1 MRKTQWK
8 QCVFRIK
15 YLEENKNEKN
25 ITVLTSIALTFAL
38 SFSAA
43 FANDDA
49 LIKSQNYLKTITL
62 DSPDAVIAYE
72 ATGMEADYKA
82 DALLNNFKET
92 DYVTASYGDLAKSII
107 AISLLGENPKDFNK
121 TNLVEILENRVQEDG
136 TLTNDVNGGCGAT
149 IWTLMALE
157 TVNSPKVKVVADKL
171 STMAMDNGAYW
182 YEYKGPNADL
192 DTTGW
197 AMEALSVAGRS
208 TYDAAISKAYTFVSK
223 LNSTD
228 GSYDIGWGGNADTQS
243 CVLEGLST
251 AGYTLDTNAYNYLLS
266 YQNEDGTFN
275 ALNYNTFQ
283 LEPNAYASVEG
294 ARALGVI
301 NNDSFVLKARRD
313 YIKTTTPVVTEP
325 ETPTK
330 PSTPTTPG
338 TTTPAVKPETTTTE
352 PKKETVKVVNTG
364 DNTNVM
370 AYVVAAIAAVGVI
383 VLVIKSKKK

>member
-1 MRKTQWK
+1 MK
-8 QCVFRIK
+8 RIF
-15 YLEENKNEKN
+15 
-25 ITVLTSIALTFAL
+25 TVLTSIALTFAL

-49 LIKSQNYLKTITL
+49 FLKSQNYLKTITL

-82 DALLNNFKET
+82 DALLNNFKGT

-157 TVNSPKVKVVADKL
+157 TVNSPKVKAVADKL

-208 TYDAAISKAYTFVSK
+208 TYDAAISKAYTFVQSK

-243 CVLEGLST
+243 CVLEGLSV

-275 ALNYNTFQ
+275 ALNYNTFK

-301 NNDSFVLKARRD
+301 NNGSFVLKARRD
-313 YIKTTTPVVTEP
+313 YTNTTTPVVTEP
-325 ETPTK
+325 ETPTTPTEPTK
-330 PSTPTTPG
+330 PSTTTTPS
-338 TTTPAVKPETTTTE
+338 TTTPAVKPETTTTTE

>member
-1 MRKTQWK
+1 MR
-8 QCVFRIK
+8 RI
-15 YLEENKNEKN
+15 L
-25 ITVLTSIALTFAL
+25 TVITSIALTFAL

-43 FANDDA
+43 FASDDA
-49 LIKSQNYLKTITL
+49 FLKSQNYLKTITL

-72 ATGMEADYKA
+72 AAGMEADYKA
-82 DALLNNFKET
+82 DALLNSFKET
-92 DYVTASYGDLAKSII
+92 DYTTASYGDLAKSII

-136 TLTNDVNGGCGAT
+136 TLTNDANGGCGAT

-157 TVNSPKVKVVADKL
+157 TVNSPKVKTVADKL

-182 YEYKGPNADL
+182 YEYKGQNADL

-208 TYDAAISKAYTFVSK
+208 TYEAAISKAYTFVQSK

-275 ALNYNTFQ
+275 ALNYSSFQ

-301 NNDSFVLKARRD
+301 NNGSFVLRARRD
-313 YIKTTTPVVTEP
+313 YTRTTTPVVTEP
-325 ETPTK
+325 ETPT
-330 PSTPTTPG
+330 TPN
-338 TTTPAVKPETTTTE
+338 TTTPAVKPETTTTTTE

-364 DNTNVM
+364 DNTNAM

>member
-1 MRKTQWK
+1 MKK
-8 QCVFRIK
+8 IF
-15 YLEENKNEKN
+15 
-25 ITVLTSIALTFAL
+25 TVLTSIALTFAL

-49 LIKSQNYLKTITL
+49 FLKSQNYLKTIAL

-92 DYVTASYGDLAKSII
+92 DYTTASYGDLAKSII

-121 TNLVEILENRVQEDG
+121 INLVEILENRVQEDG

-157 TVNSPKVKVVADKL
+157 TVNSPKVKAVADKL

-182 YEYKGPNADL
+182 YEYKGQNADL

-208 TYDAAISKAYTFVSK
+208 TYDAAISKAYTFVQSK
-223 LNSTD
+223 LNSKD

-243 CVLEGLST
+243 CVLEGLHA
-251 AGYTLDTNAYNYLLS
+251 AGYKLDDQAYNYLLS

-275 ALNYNTFQ
+275 ALNYNTYQ

-301 NNDSFVLKARRD
+301 NNGSFVLKARKD
-313 YIKTTTPVVTEP
+313 YTKTISNSTTPEKP
-325 ETPTK
+325 ETK
-330 PSTPTTPG
+330 PG
-338 TTTPAVKPETTTTE
+338 TTTTKPAVKPETTPSTTKPAVKPETTTTTE
-352 PKKETVKVVNTG
+352 PKKETVKKVNTG
-364 DNTNVM
+364 DNTNAM
-370 AYVVAAIAAVGVI
+370 AYVVAAIAAIGVI
-383 VLVIKSKKK
+383 ALTIKSKKK

>member
-1 MRKTQWK
+1 MK
-8 QCVFRIK
+8 RIF
-15 YLEENKNEKN
+15 
-25 ITVLTSIALTFAL
+25 TVLTSIALTFAL

-49 LIKSQNYLKTITL
+49 FLKSQNYLKTIAL

-92 DYVTASYGDLAKSII
+92 DYTTASYGDLAKSII

-121 TNLVEILENRVQEDG
+121 INLVEILENRVQEDG

-157 TVNSPKVKVVADKL
+157 TVNSSKVKAVADKL

-182 YEYKGPNADL
+182 YEYKGQNADL

-208 TYDAAISKAYTFVSK
+208 TYDAAISKAYTFVQSK
-223 LNSTD
+223 LKSTD

-243 CVLEGLST
+243 CVLEGLSV
-251 AGYTLDTNAYNYLLS
+251 AGYPLDTNAYNYLLS

-294 ARALGVI
+294 ARALSVI
-301 NNDSFVLKARRD
+301 NNGSFVLMARRD
-313 YIKTTTPVVTEP
+313 YTNTTTPVVTEP
-325 ETPTK
+325 ETPT
-330 PSTPTTPG
+330 TPTTPS

>member
-1 MRKTQWK
+1 MKK
-8 QCVFRIK
+8 IF
-15 YLEENKNEKN
+15 
-25 ITVLTSIALTFAL
+25 TVLTSIALTFAL

-136 TLTNDVNGGCGAT
+136 TLTNDVNGGCGGT

-157 TVNSPKVKVVADKL
+157 TVNSPKVRAVADKL

-182 YEYKGPNADL
+182 YEYQGQNADL

-197 AMEALSVAGRS
+197 AMEALSVAGCS
-208 TYDAAISKAYTFVSK
+208 TYKAAISKAYTFVQSK
-223 LNSTD
+223 LKAAD
-228 GSYDIGWGGNADTQS
+228 GSYDGGWGGNVDTQS

-266 YQNEDGTFN
+266 CQNENGSF
-275 ALNYNTFQ
+275 NYNKNQ
-283 LEPNAYASVEG
+283 LRPNAYASVEG

-301 NNDSFVLKARRD
+301 NHRSFVLKARED
-313 YIKTTTPVVTEP
+313 YTQTTTPVVPEP
-325 ETPTK
+325 EKPTTPSTPTK
-330 PSTPTTPG
+330 PSTPTTPTKPST
-338 TTTPAVKPETTTTE
+338 TTTPAVKPETTTTTE
-352 PKKETVKVVNTG
+352 PKKETVKAVNTG

>member
-1 MRKTQWK
+1 MKK
-8 QCVFRIK
+8 IF
-15 YLEENKNEKN
+15 
-25 ITVLTSIALTFAL
+25 TVLTSIALTFAL
-38 SFSAA
+38 SFSVA

-49 LIKSQNYLKTITL
+49 FLKSQNYLKTIAL

-157 TVNSPKVKVVADKL
+157 TVNSPKVKAVADKL

-182 YEYKGPNADL
+182 YEYQGKNADL

-208 TYDAAISKAYTFVSK
+208 TYDAAISKAYTFVQSK
-223 LNSTD
+223 LNRAD

-251 AGYTLDTNAYNYLLS
+251 AGYILDTNAYNYLLS

-301 NNDSFVLKARRD
+301 NNGSFVLKARKD
-313 YIKTTTPVVTEP
+313 YTKTTTPVVTEP
-325 ETPTK
+325 EKPTT
-330 PSTPTTPG
+330 PSTPTTPTKPS

>member
-1 MRKTQWK
+1 MK
-8 QCVFRIK
+8 RIF
-15 YLEENKNEKN
+15 
-25 ITVLTSIALTFAL
+25 TVLTSIALTFAL

-49 LIKSQNYLKTITL
+49 FLKSQNYLKTIAL

-157 TVNSPKVKVVADKL
+157 TVNSPKVKAVADKL

-208 TYDAAISKAYTFVSK
+208 TYDAAISKAYTFVQSK

-243 CVLEGLST
+243 CVLEGLSV

-275 ALNYNTFQ
+275 ALNYNTFK

-301 NNDSFVLKARRD
+301 NNGSFVLEARND
-313 YIKTTTPVVTEP
+313 YTMTTTPVVTEP

-330 PSTPTTPG
+330 PSTP
-338 TTTPAVKPETTTTE
+338 TTPAVKPETTTTE

>member
-1 MRKTQWK
+1 MK
-8 QCVFRIK
+8 RIF
-15 YLEENKNEKN
+15 
-25 ITVLTSIALTFAL
+25 TVLTSIALTFAL

-49 LIKSQNYLKTITL
+49 FLKSQNYSKTITL

-92 DYVTASYGDLAKSII
+92 DYTTASYGDLAKSII

-121 TNLVEILENRVQEDG
+121 INLVEILENRVQEDG

-157 TVNSPKVKVVADKL
+157 TVNSPKVKAVADKL

-182 YEYKGPNADL
+182 YEYKGQNADL

-208 TYDAAISKAYTFVSK
+208 TYDAAISKAYTFVQSK
-223 LNSTD
+223 LKSTD

-243 CVLEGLST
+243 CVLEGLSV
-251 AGYTLDTNAYNYLLS
+251 AGYPLDTNAYNYLLS

-275 ALNYNTFQ
+275 ALNYSTGQ

-313 YIKTTTPVVTEP
+313 YTKTTTPVVTEP

>member
-1 MRKTQWK
+1 MKK
-8 QCVFRIK
+8 IF
-15 YLEENKNEKN
+15 
-25 ITVLTSIALTFAL
+25 TVLTSIALTFAL

-43 FANDDA
+43 FASDDA
-49 LIKSQNYLKTITL
+49 LMKSQNYLKTITL

-157 TVNSPKVKVVADKL
+157 TVNSPKVKAVADKL

-208 TYDAAISKAYTFVSK
+208 TYDAAISKAYTFVQSNK
-223 LNSTD
+223 LNSAD

-275 ALNYNTFQ
+275 ALNYSTSQ

-301 NNDSFVLKARRD
+301 NNGSFVLKARID
-313 YIKTTTPVVTEP
+313 YTNTTTPAVKP
-325 ETPTK
+325 ETPIT
-330 PSTPTTPG
+330 PS

>member
-1 MRKTQWK
+1 MK
-8 QCVFRIK
+8 RIF
-15 YLEENKNEKN
+15 
-25 ITVLTSIALTFAL
+25 TVLTSIALTFAL

-49 LIKSQNYLKTITL
+49 FLKSQNYLKTIAL

-92 DYVTASYGDLAKSII
+92 DYTTASYGDLAKSII

-121 TNLVEILENRVQEDG
+121 INLVEILENRVQEDG

-157 TVNSPKVKVVADKL
+157 TVNSSKVKAVADKL

-182 YEYKGPNADL
+182 YEYKGQNADL

-208 TYDAAISKAYTFVSK
+208 TYDAAISKAYTFVQSK
-223 LNSTD
+223 LKSTD

-243 CVLEGLST
+243 CVLEGLSV
-251 AGYTLDTNAYNYLLS
+251 AGYPLDTNAYNYLLS

-301 NNDSFVLKARRD
+301 NNGSFVLMARRD
-313 YIKTTTPVVTEP
+313 YTNTTTPVVTEP
-325 ETPTK
+325 ETPT
-330 PSTPTTPG
+330 TPTTPS
-338 TTTPAVKPETTTTE
+338 TTTPAVKPKTTTTE

>member
-1 MRKTQWK
+1 MKK
-8 QCVFRIK
+8 IF
-15 YLEENKNEKN
+15 
-25 ITVLTSIALTFAL
+25 TVLTSIALTFAL

-49 LIKSQNYLKTITL
+49 LMKSQNYLKTITL

-92 DYVTASYGDLAKSII
+92 DYVSASYGDLAKSII

-157 TVNSPKVKVVADKL
+157 TVNSPKVKAVADKL

-182 YEYKGPNADL
+182 YEYQGQNADL

-208 TYDAAISKAYTFVSK
+208 TYKAAISKAYTFVQSK

-228 GSYDIGWGGNADTQS
+228 GYYDNWGGNADTQS
-243 CVLEGLST
+243 CVLEGLSV

-275 ALNYNTFQ
+275 ALNYSTGQ

-301 NNDSFVLKARRD
+301 NNGSFVLNARQD
-313 YIKTTTPVVTEP
+313 YTQTTTPVVTEP

>member
-1 MRKTQWK
+1 MK
-8 QCVFRIK
+8 RIF
-15 YLEENKNEKN
+15 
-25 ITVLTSIALTFAL
+25 TVLTSIALTFAL

-49 LIKSQNYLKTITL
+49 FLKSQNYLKTIAL

-92 DYVTASYGDLAKSII
+92 DYTTASYGDLAKSII

-121 TNLVEILENRVQEDG
+121 INLVEILENRVQEDG

-157 TVNSPKVKVVADKL
+157 TVNSSKVKAVADKL

-182 YEYKGPNADL
+182 YEYKGQNADL

-208 TYDAAISKAYTFVSK
+208 TYDAAISKAYTFVQSK
-223 LNSTD
+223 LKSTD

-243 CVLEGLST
+243 CVLEGLSV
-251 AGYTLDTNAYNYLLS
+251 AGYPLDTNAYNYLLS

-301 NNDSFVLKARRD
+301 NNGSFVLKARTD
-313 YIKTTTPVVTEP
+313 YTKTTTPVVTEP

-330 PSTPTTPG
+330 PS

>member
-1 MRKTQWK
+1 MK
-8 QCVFRIK
+8 RIF
-15 YLEENKNEKN
+15 
-25 ITVLTSIALTFAL
+25 TVLTSIALTFAL

-49 LIKSQNYLKTITL
+49 FLKSQNYLKTIAL

-82 DALLNNFKET
+82 DALLNNFKGT

-136 TLTNDVNGGCGAT
+136 ILTNDVNGGCGAT

-157 TVNSPKVKVVADKL
+157 TVNSPKVKAVADKL

-208 TYDAAISKAYTFVSK
+208 TYDAAISKAYTFVQSK

-243 CVLEGLST
+243 CVLEGLSV

-275 ALNYNTFQ
+275 ALNYNTFK

-301 NNDSFVLKARRD
+301 NNGSFVLKARRD
-313 YIKTTTPVVTEP
+313 YTNTTTPVVTEP
-325 ETPTK
+325 ETPTTPTEPTK
-330 PSTPTTPG
+330 PSTTTTPS
-338 TTTPAVKPETTTTE
+338 TTTPAVKPETTTTTE

>member
-1 MRKTQWK
+1 MK
-8 QCVFRIK
+8 RIF
-15 YLEENKNEKN
+15 
-25 ITVLTSIALTFAL
+25 TVLTSIALTFAL

-49 LIKSQNYLKTITL
+49 FLKSQNYLKTIAL

-82 DALLNNFKET
+82 DALLNNFKGT

-136 TLTNDVNGGCGAT
+136 TLTNDTNGGCGAT

-157 TVNSPKVKVVADKL
+157 TVNSPKVKAVADKL

-182 YEYKGPNADL
+182 YEYQGQNADL

-208 TYDAAISKAYTFVSK
+208 TYDAAISKAYTFVQSK
-223 LNSTD
+223 LNRTY
-228 GSYDIGWGGNADTQS
+228 GYYDNWGGNADTQS
-243 CVLEGLST
+243 CVLEGLSV

-275 ALNYNTFQ
+275 AYKL
-283 LEPNAYASVEG
+283 
-294 ARALGVI
+294 
-301 NNDSFVLKARRD
+301 
-313 YIKTTTPVVTEP
+313 
-325 ETPTK
+325 
-330 PSTPTTPG
+330 
-338 TTTPAVKPETTTTE
+338 
-352 PKKETVKVVNTG
+352 
-364 DNTNVM
+364 
-370 AYVVAAIAAVGVI
+370 
-383 VLVIKSKKK
+383 

>member
-1 MRKTQWK
+1 MK
-8 QCVFRIK
+8 RIF
-15 YLEENKNEKN
+15 
-25 ITVLTSIALTFAL
+25 TVLTSIALTFAL

-49 LIKSQNYLKTITL
+49 FLKSQNYLKTIAL

-92 DYVTASYGDLAKSII
+92 DYTTASYGDLAKSII

-157 TVNSPKVKVVADKL
+157 TVNSPKVKAVADKL

-182 YEYKGPNADL
+182 YEYKGQNADL

-208 TYDAAISKAYTFVSK
+208 TYDAAISKAYTFVQPK
-223 LNSTD
+223 LKSTD
-228 GSYDIGWGGNADTQS
+228 GIGWGGNADTQS
-243 CVLEGLST
+243 CVLEGLSV
-251 AGYTLDTNAYNYLLS
+251 AGYPLDTNAYNYLLS

-275 ALNYNTFQ
+275 ALNYSTGQ

-301 NNDSFVLKARRD
+301 NNGSFVLKARKD
-313 YIKTTTPVVTEP
+313 YTKTTTPVVTEP
-325 ETPTK
+325 EKPTTPTK
-330 PSTPTTPG
+330 PS

>member
-1 MRKTQWK
+1 MK
-8 QCVFRIK
+8 RI
-15 YLEENKNEKN
+15 L
-25 ITVLTSIALTFAL
+25 TVLTSIALTFAL

-49 LIKSQNYLKTITL
+49 FLKSQNYLKTIAL

-82 DALLNNFKET
+82 DALLNNFKDV
-92 DYVTASYGDLAKSII
+92 DYTAASYGDLAKSII

-157 TVNSPKVKVVADKL
+157 TVNSPKVKAVADKL

-182 YEYKGPNADL
+182 YEYQGPNADL

-208 TYDAAISKAYTFVSK
+208 TYDAAISKAYTFVQSK
-223 LNSTD
+223 LNSKD

-243 CVLEGLST
+243 CVLEGLHV
-251 AGYTLDTNAYNYLLS
+251 AGYKLDDQAYNYLLS

-275 ALNYNTFQ
+275 ALNYNTYQ
-283 LEPNAYASVEG
+283 LEPNAYASIEG

-301 NNDSFVLKARRD
+301 NNGSFVLKARKD
-313 YIKTTTPVVTEP
+313 YTKTISNSTTPEKP
-325 ETPTK
+325 ETK
-330 PSTPTTPG
+330 PG
-338 TTTPAVKPETTTTE
+338 TTTTKPAVKPETTPGTTKPETTATTE
-352 PKKETVKVVNTG
+352 PKKETVKKVNTG

-370 AYVVAAIAAVGVI
+370 AYVVAAIAAIGVI
-383 VLVIKSKKK
+383 ALTIKSKKK

>member
-1 MRKTQWK
+1 MK
-8 QCVFRIK
+8 RIF
-15 YLEENKNEKN
+15 
-25 ITVLTSIALTFAL
+25 TVLTSIALTFAL

-43 FANDDA
+43 FASDDA
-49 LIKSQNYLKTITL
+49 FLKSQNYLKTIAL

-82 DALLNNFKET
+82 DALLSNFKET

-157 TVNSPKVKVVADKL
+157 TVNSPKVKAVADKL

-182 YEYKGPNADL
+182 YEYQGPNADL

-208 TYDAAISKAYTFVSK
+208 TYDAAISKAYTFVQSK

-243 CVLEGLST
+243 CVLEGLSV

-275 ALNYNTFQ
+275 ALNYSTSQ

-301 NNDSFVLKARRD
+301 NNGSFVLKARKD
-313 YIKTTTPVVTEP
+313 YTKTTTPVVTEP
-325 ETPTK
+325 ETPTTPSVK
-330 PSTPTTPG
+330 PETP
-338 TTTPAVKPETTTTE
+338 TTPAVKPETTTTE

>member
-1 MRKTQWK
+1 MKK
-8 QCVFRIK
+8 IF
-15 YLEENKNEKN
+15 
-25 ITVLTSIALTFAL
+25 TVLTSIALTFAL

-49 LIKSQNYLKTITL
+49 LLKSQNYLKTIAL

-92 DYVTASYGDLAKSII
+92 DYTTASYGDLAKSII

-121 TNLVEILENRVQEDG
+121 INLVEILENRVQEDG

-157 TVNSPKVKVVADKL
+157 TVNSSKVKAVADKL

-182 YEYKGPNADL
+182 YEYKGQNADL

-208 TYDAAISKAYTFVSK
+208 TYDAAISKAYTFVQSK
-223 LNSTD
+223 LKSTD

-243 CVLEGLST
+243 CVLEGLSV
-251 AGYTLDTNAYNYLLS
+251 AGYPLDTNAYNYLLS

-301 NNDSFVLKARRD
+301 NNGSFVLMARRD
-313 YIKTTTPVVTEP
+313 YTNTTTPVVTEP
-325 ETPTK
+325 ETPT
-330 PSTPTTPG
+330 TPTTPS

>member
-1 MRKTQWK
+1 MKK
-8 QCVFRIK
+8 IF
-15 YLEENKNEKN
+15 
-25 ITVLTSIALTFAL
+25 TVLTSIALTFAL

-49 LIKSQNYLKTITL
+49 FLKSQNYLKTIAL

-92 DYVTASYGDLAKSII
+92 DYTTASYGDLAKSII

-121 TNLVEILENRVQEDG
+121 INLVEILENRVQEDG

-157 TVNSPKVKVVADKL
+157 TVNSSKVKAVADKL

-182 YEYKGPNADL
+182 YEYKGQNADL

-208 TYDAAISKAYTFVSK
+208 TYDAAISKAYTFVQSK
-223 LNSTD
+223 LKSTD

-243 CVLEGLST
+243 CVLEGLSV
-251 AGYTLDTNAYNYLLS
+251 AGYPLDTNAYNYLLS

-301 NNDSFVLKARRD
+301 NNGSFVLMARRD
-313 YIKTTTPVVTEP
+313 YTNTTTPVVTEP
-325 ETPTK
+325 ETPT
-330 PSTPTTPG
+330 TPTTPS

>member
-1 MRKTQWK
+1 MK
-8 QCVFRIK
+8 RIF
-15 YLEENKNEKN
+15 
-25 ITVLTSIALTFAL
+25 TVLTSIALTFAL

-49 LIKSQNYLKTITL
+49 FLKSQNYLKTIAL

-82 DALLNNFKET
+82 DALLNNFKGT

-157 TVNSPKVKVVADKL
+157 TVNSPKVKAVADKL

-208 TYDAAISKAYTFVSK
+208 TYDAAISKAYTFVQSK

-228 GSYDIGWGGNADTQS
+228 GFYDIGWGGNADTQS
-243 CVLEGLST
+243 CVLEGLSV

-275 ALNYNTFQ
+275 ALNYNTFK

-301 NNDSFVLKARRD
+301 NNGSFVLNARRD
-313 YIKTTTPVVTEP
+313 YTNTTTPVVTEP
-325 ETPTK
+325 ETPTTPTEPTK
-330 PSTPTTPG
+330 PSTPTTPS

>member
-1 MRKTQWK
+1 MK
-8 QCVFRIK
+8 RIF
-15 YLEENKNEKN
+15 
-25 ITVLTSIALTFAL
+25 TVLTSIALTFAL

-43 FANDDA
+43 FASDDA
-49 LIKSQNYLKTITL
+49 FLKSQNYLKTIAL

-92 DYVTASYGDLAKSII
+92 DYVSASYGDLAKSII

-157 TVNSPKVKVVADKL
+157 TVNSPKVKAVADKL

-182 YEYKGPNADL
+182 YEYQGQNADL

-208 TYDAAISKAYTFVSK
+208 TYEAAISKAYTFVQSK
-223 LNSTD
+223 LKASN

-275 ALNYNTFQ
+275 ALNYSSFQ

-301 NNDSFVLKARRD
+301 NHGSFVLKARRD
-313 YIKTTTPVVTEP
+313 YTKTTTPVVTEP
-325 ETPTK
+325 ETPTTPSVK
-330 PSTPTTPG
+330 PETPTTPS
-338 TTTPAVKPETTTTE
+338 TTTPVVKPETTTTE

>member
-1 MRKTQWK
+1 MKK
-8 QCVFRIK
+8 IF
-15 YLEENKNEKN
+15 
-25 ITVLTSIALTFAL
+25 TVLTSIALTFAL

-157 TVNSPKVKVVADKL
+157 TVNSPKVKAVADKL

-208 TYDAAISKAYTFVSK
+208 TYEAAISKAYTFVQSK

-243 CVLEGLST
+243 CVLEGLSV

-301 NNDSFVLKARRD
+301 NNGSFVLRARND
-313 YIKTTTPVVTEP
+313 YTETTTPVVTEP
-325 ETPTK
+325 ETPT
-330 PSTPTTPG
+330 TPTTPTEPTKPS
-338 TTTPAVKPETTTTE
+338 TTTPAVKPETTTTTE

>member
-1 MRKTQWK
+1 MR
-8 QCVFRIK
+8 RIF
-15 YLEENKNEKN
+15 
-25 ITVLTSIALTFAL
+25 TVLTSIALTFAL

-43 FANDDA
+43 FASDDA
-49 LIKSQNYLKTITL
+49 FLKSQNYLKTITL

-72 ATGMEADYKA
+72 AAGMEADYKA

-92 DYVTASYGDLAKSII
+92 DYTTASYGDLAKSII
-107 AISLLGENPKDFNK
+107 AISLLGENPTDFNK

-157 TVNSPKVKVVADKL
+157 TVNSPKVKAVADKL

-182 YEYKGPNADL
+182 YEYQGPNADL

-208 TYDAAISKAYTFVSK
+208 TYEAAISKAYTFVQSK
-223 LNSTD
+223 LNSTY
-228 GSYDIGWGGNADTQS
+228 GYYDNWGGNADTQS
-243 CVLEGLST
+243 CVLEGLSV

-275 ALNYNTFQ
+275 ALNYSTNQ

-301 NNDSFVLKARRD
+301 NNGSFVLKARND
-313 YIKTTTPVVTEP
+313 YTKTTTPVVTEP
-325 ETPTK
+325 ETPT
-330 PSTPTTPG
+330 TPN
-338 TTTPAVKPETTTTE
+338 TTTPAVKPETTTTTTE

>member
-1 MRKTQWK
+1 MKK
-8 QCVFRIK
+8 IF
-15 YLEENKNEKN
+15 
-25 ITVLTSIALTFAL
+25 TVLTSIALTFAL

-43 FANDDA
+43 FASDDA
-49 LIKSQNYLKTITL
+49 LLKSRKYMTTIAL

-82 DALLNNFKET
+82 DALLNNFKGT

-157 TVNSPKVKVVADKL
+157 TVNSPKVKAVADKL

-208 TYDAAISKAYTFVSK
+208 TYDAAISKAYTFVQSK

-243 CVLEGLST
+243 CVLEGLSV

-275 ALNYNTFQ
+275 ALNYNTFK

-301 NNDSFVLKARRD
+301 NNGSFVLKARRD
-313 YIKTTTPVVTEP
+313 YTNTTTPVVTEP
-325 ETPTK
+325 ETPTTPTEPTK
-330 PSTPTTPG
+330 PSTTTTPS

>member
-1 MRKTQWK
+1 MR
-8 QCVFRIK
+8 RIF
-15 YLEENKNEKN
+15 
-25 ITVLTSIALTFAL
+25 TVLTSIALTFAL

-49 LIKSQNYLKTITL
+49 LLKSQNYLKTITL

-72 ATGMEADYKA
+72 AAGMESDYKA

-92 DYVTASYGDLAKSII
+92 DYTTASYGDLAKSII
-107 AISLLGENPKDFNK
+107 AISLLGENPKDFNN

-136 TLTNDVNGGCGAT
+136 TLTNDTNGGCGAT

-157 TVNSPKVKVVADKL
+157 TVNSDKVKTVADKL

-182 YEYKGPNADL
+182 YEYKGQNADL

-208 TYDAAISKAYTFVSK
+208 TYDAAISKAYTFVQSK
-223 LNSTD
+223 LKATD

-275 ALNYNTFQ
+275 ALNYSSFQ

-301 NNDSFVLKARRD
+301 NNGSFVLRARRD
-313 YIKTTTPVVTEP
+313 YTNTTTPVVTEP
-325 ETPTK
+325 ETPT
-330 PSTPTTPG
+330 TPN
-338 TTTPAVKPETTTTE
+338 TTTPAVKPEITTTTTE

-364 DNTNVM
+364 DNTNAM

>member
-1 MRKTQWK
+1 MK
-8 QCVFRIK
+8 RIF
-15 YLEENKNEKN
+15 
-25 ITVLTSIALTFAL
+25 TVLTSIALTFAL

-49 LIKSQNYLKTITL
+49 FLKSQNYLKTIAL

-92 DYVTASYGDLAKSII
+92 DYTTASYGDLAKSII

-121 TNLVEILENRVQEDG
+121 INLVEILENRVQEDG

-157 TVNSPKVKVVADKL
+157 TVNSSKVKAVADKL

-182 YEYKGPNADL
+182 YEYKGQNADL

-208 TYDAAISKAYTFVSK
+208 TYDAAISKAYTFVQSK
-223 LNSTD
+223 LKSTD

-243 CVLEGLST
+243 CVLEGLSV
-251 AGYTLDTNAYNYLLS
+251 AGYPLDTNAYNYLLS
-266 YQNEDGTFN
+266 YKNEDGTFN

-301 NNDSFVLKARRD
+301 NNGSFVLMARRD
-313 YIKTTTPVVTEP
+313 YTNTTTPVVTEP
-325 ETPTK
+325 ETPT
-330 PSTPTTPG
+330 TPTTPS

>member
-1 MRKTQWK
+1 MK
-8 QCVFRIK
+8 RIF
-15 YLEENKNEKN
+15 
-25 ITVLTSIALTFAL
+25 TVLTSIALTFAL

-49 LIKSQNYLKTITL
+49 FLKSQNYLKTIAL

-92 DYVTASYGDLAKSII
+92 DYTTASYGDLAKSII

-121 TNLVEILENRVQEDG
+121 INLVEILENRVQEDG

-157 TVNSPKVKVVADKL
+157 TVNSSKVKAVADKL

-182 YEYKGPNADL
+182 YEYKGQNADL
-192 DTTGW
+192 DTTEW

-208 TYDAAISKAYTFVSK
+208 TYDAAISKAYTFVQSK
-223 LNSTD
+223 LKSTD

-243 CVLEGLST
+243 CVLEGLSV
-251 AGYTLDTNAYNYLLS
+251 AGYPLDTNAYNYLLS

-301 NNDSFVLKARRD
+301 NNGSFVLMARRD
-313 YIKTTTPVVTEP
+313 YTNTTTPVVTEP
-325 ETPTK
+325 ETPT
-330 PSTPTTPG
+330 TPTTPS

>member
-1 MRKTQWK
+1 MKK
-8 QCVFRIK
+8 IF
-15 YLEENKNEKN
+15 
-25 ITVLTSIALTFAL
+25 TVLTSIALTFAL

-49 LIKSQNYLKTITL
+49 FLKSQNYLKTIAL

-72 ATGMEADYKA
+72 AAGFEADGKA
-82 DALLNNFKET
+82 DSLLENFKDV
-92 DYVTASYGDLAKSII
+92 DYITASYGDLAKSII

-157 TVNSPKVKVVADKL
+157 TVNSSKVKAVADKL

-182 YEYKGPNADL
+182 YEYQGRNADL

-208 TYDAAISKAYTFVSK
+208 TYDAAISKAYTFVQSK

-243 CVLEGLST
+243 CVLEGLSV

-275 ALNYNTFQ
+275 ALNYSTSQ

-301 NNDSFVLKARRD
+301 NNVSFVLKARID
-313 YIKTTTPVVTEP
+313 YTNTTTPVVTEP
-325 ETPTK
+325 ETPTTPTEPTK
-330 PSTPTTPG
+330 PS
-338 TTTPAVKPETTTTE
+338 TTTPAVKPEKTTTE

>member
-1 MRKTQWK
+1 MK
-8 QCVFRIK
+8 RIF
-15 YLEENKNEKN
+15 
-25 ITVLTSIALTFAL
+25 TVLTSIALTFAL

-49 LIKSQNYLKTITL
+49 FLKSQNYLKTIAL

-92 DYVTASYGDLAKSII
+92 DYTTASYGDLAKSII

-121 TNLVEILENRVQEDG
+121 INLVEILENRVQEDG

-157 TVNSPKVKVVADKL
+157 TVNSPKVKAVADKL

-182 YEYKGPNADL
+182 YEYKGQNADL

-208 TYDAAISKAYTFVSK
+208 TYDAAISKAYTFVQPK
-223 LNSTD
+223 LKSTD

-243 CVLEGLST
+243 CVLEGLSV
-251 AGYTLDTNAYNYLLS
+251 AGYPLDTNAYNYLLS

-275 ALNYNTFQ
+275 ALNYSTGQ

-301 NNDSFVLKARRD
+301 NNGSFVLKARKD
-313 YIKTTTPVVTEP
+313 YTKTTTPVVTEP
-325 ETPTK
+325 EKPTTPTK
-330 PSTPTTPG
+330 PS

>member
-1 MRKTQWK
+1 MKK
-8 QCVFRIK
+8 IF
-15 YLEENKNEKN
+15 
-25 ITVLTSIALTFAL
+25 TVLTSIALTFAL

-49 LIKSQNYLKTITL
+49 FLKSQNYLKTIAL

-208 TYDAAISKAYTFVSK
+208 TYDAAISKAYTFVQSK
-223 LNSTD
+223 LNSAD

-275 ALNYNTFQ
+275 ALNYSTSQ

-301 NNDSFVLKARRD
+301 NNGSFVLRARED
-313 YIKTTTPVVTEP
+313 YTQTTTPVVTEP

-330 PSTPTTPG
+330 PSTPTTPTTPG

>member
-1 MRKTQWK
+1 MK
-8 QCVFRIK
+8 RIF
-15 YLEENKNEKN
+15 
-25 ITVLTSIALTFAL
+25 TVLTSIALTFAL

-49 LIKSQNYLKTITL
+49 LMKSQNYLKTITL

-157 TVNSPKVKVVADKL
+157 TVNSPKVKAVADKL
-171 STMAMDNGAYW
+171 STMAMENGAYW
-182 YEYKGPNADL
+182 YEYQGPNADL

-208 TYDAAISKAYTFVSK
+208 TYDAAISKAYTFVQSK

-228 GSYDIGWGGNADTQS
+228 GYYDNWGGNADTQS
-243 CVLEGLST
+243 CVLEGLSV

-275 ALNYNTFQ
+275 ALNYSTSQ

-301 NNDSFVLKARRD
+301 NNGSFVLRAR
-313 YIKTTTPVVTEP
+313 TTTPVVTEP

>member
-1 MRKTQWK
+1 MR
-8 QCVFRIK
+8 RI
-15 YLEENKNEKN
+15 L
-25 ITVLTSIALTFAL
+25 TVITSIALTFAL

-43 FANDDA
+43 FASDDA
-49 LIKSQNYLKTITL
+49 LVKSQNYLKTITL

-72 ATGMEADYKA
+72 AAGFEADGKA
-82 DALLNNFKET
+82 DSLLENFKDV
-92 DYVTASYGDLAKSII
+92 DYTTASYGDLAKSII
-107 AISLLGENPKDFNK
+107 AISLLGDNPADFNK
-121 TNLVEILENRVQEDG
+121 TNLVEILENRVQADG
-136 TLTNDVNGGCGAT
+136 TLTEDKNGGCGAT

-157 TVNSPKVKVVADKL
+157 TVNSDKTKTVADKL

-182 YEYKGPNADL
+182 YEYQGPNADL

-208 TYDAAISKAYTFVSK
+208 TYDAAISKAYTFVQSK
-223 LNSTD
+223 LNSKD

-243 CVLEGLST
+243 CVLEGLHV
-251 AGYTLDTNAYNYLLS
+251 AGYKLDDQAYNYLLS

-275 ALNYNTFQ
+275 ALNYSTGQ

-301 NNDSFVLKARRD
+301 NNESFVLKARRD
-313 YIKTTTPVVTEP
+313 YTKTTTPVVTKP
-325 ETPTK
+325 ETPTTPTEPTK
-330 PSTPTTPG
+330 PS
-338 TTTPAVKPETTTTE
+338 TTTPAVKPETTTTTE

>member
-1 MRKTQWK
+1 MK
-8 QCVFRIK
+8 RIF
-15 YLEENKNEKN
+15 
-25 ITVLTSIALTFAL
+25 TVLTSIALTFAL

-49 LIKSQNYLKTITL
+49 FLKSQNYLKTIAL

-92 DYVTASYGDLAKSII
+92 DYTTASYGDLAKSII

-121 TNLVEILENRVQEDG
+121 INLVEILENRVQEDG

-157 TVNSPKVKVVADKL
+157 TVNSSKVKAVADKL

-182 YEYKGPNADL
+182 YEYKGQNADL

-208 TYDAAISKAYTFVSK
+208 TYDAAISKAYTFVQSK
-223 LNSTD
+223 LKSTD

-243 CVLEGLST
+243 CVLEGLSV
-251 AGYTLDTNAYNYLLS
+251 AGYPLDTNAYNYLLS

-301 NNDSFVLKARRD
+301 NNGSFVLMARRD
-313 YIKTTTPVVTEP
+313 YTNTTTPVVTEP
-325 ETPTK
+325 ETPT
-330 PSTPTTPG
+330 TPTTPS

-352 PKKETVKVVNTG
+352 PKKKTVKVVNTG

>member
-1 MRKTQWK
+1 MKK
-8 QCVFRIK
+8 IF
-15 YLEENKNEKN
+15 
-25 ITVLTSIALTFAL
+25 TVLTSIALTFAL

-171 STMAMDNGAYW
+171 STMAMENGAYW
-182 YEYKGPNADL
+182 YEYQGQNADL

-208 TYDAAISKAYTFVSK
+208 TYDAAISKAYTFVQSK
-223 LNSTD
+223 LNGTD
-228 GSYDIGWGGNADTQS
+228 GYYDNWGGNADTQS
-243 CVLEGLST
+243 CVLEGLSV

-275 ALNYNTFQ
+275 ALNYSTSQ

-301 NNDSFVLKARRD
+301 NNGSFVLRAR
-313 YIKTTTPVVTEP
+313 TTTPVVTEP

>member
-1 MRKTQWK
+1 MKK
-8 QCVFRIK
+8 IF
-15 YLEENKNEKN
+15 
-25 ITVLTSIALTFAL
+25 TVLTSIALTFAL

-171 STMAMDNGAYW
+171 STMAMENGAYW

-208 TYDAAISKAYTFVSK
+208 TYDAAISKAYTFVQSK
-223 LNSTD
+223 LKAAN

-275 ALNYNTFQ
+275 ALNYSSFQ

-301 NNDSFVLKARRD
+301 NHGSFVLKARID
-313 YIKTTTPVVTEP
+313 YTNTTTPVVPEP
-325 ETPTK
+325 EKPTTPTK
-330 PSTPTTPG
+330 PSTTTTPTTPN
-338 TTTPAVKPETTTTE
+338 TTTPAVKPETTTTTE
-352 PKKETVKVVNTG
+352 PKKETVKAVNTG